1 MSETRLAKNAVYL
14 AKADSVEILL
24 QILST
29 LFPTDPSYLG
39 HVWIGDDRGSV
50 FFECLPVSI
59 LNNKYRSNQDVDH
72 VEYRNP
78 VYTTDIVL
86 LGNTRLADLSGVLH

>member
-1 MSETRLAKNAVYL
+1 MLIPGASSEKGL
-14 AKADSVEILL
+14 ADSVEMFASDTLNSFPYGSKLL
-24 QILST
+24 RT
-29 LFPTDPSYLG
+29 C
-39 HVWIGDDRGSV
+39 WDRGSV

-78 VYTTDIVL
+78 VYTTDIVF